1 LENFTARV
9 IYPVESAL
17 SFYYGNDCGFSTTT
31 TTLENKKRNDFMLP
45 SKKTMQARASSPKRG
60 RGVLVVRSK
69 FFFLSGIKS
78 PIFRE
83 EKNQK
88 KSKKA
93 LFRILLFRVLVER
106 EAFDSHESASRGDD
120 NRYNIYTSKRD

>member
-1 LENFTARV
+1 
-9 IYPVESAL
+9 
-17 SFYYGNDCGFSTTT
+17 
-31 TTLENKKRNDFMLP
+31 MLP
-45 SKKTMQARASSPKRG
+45 SKKTMQARARRRQNVGGGSSF
-60 RGVLVVRSK
+60 VRSK

-83 EKNQK
+83 EKNKK

-93 LFRILLFRVLVER
+93 LFRVLLFRVLVER

-120 NRYNIYTSKRD
+120 NGDTIYIY